1 MLMVKII
8 KVNYNMKLFVSLC
21 VVIMFLQCLRK
32 EGQGGGF
39 FGDMYGGYE
48 GYVLR
53 DEGDL
58 SSIVSCNKIC
68 IGFFDMFL

>member
-21 VVIMFLQCLRK
+21 VVIMFLQCFRK
-32 EGQGGGF
+32 EGQGGGL
-39 FGDMYGGYE
+39 FGYVYGGYE

-53 DEGDL
+53 D
-58 SSIVSCNKIC
+58 
-68 IGFFDMFL
+68 

>member
-8 KVNYNMKLFVSLC
+8 KINYNMNLFVSLC
-21 VVIMFLQCLRK
+21 VVIMFLQCFRK

-39 FGDMYGGYE
+39 FGDVYGGYE

-53 DEGDL
+53 D
-58 SSIVSCNKIC
+58 
-68 IGFFDMFL
+68 